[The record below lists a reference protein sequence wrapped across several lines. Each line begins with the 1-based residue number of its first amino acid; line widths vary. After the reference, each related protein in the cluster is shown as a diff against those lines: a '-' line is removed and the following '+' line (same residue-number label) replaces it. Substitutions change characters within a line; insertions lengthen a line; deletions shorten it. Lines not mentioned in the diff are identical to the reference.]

1 MADCVE
7 VLENSP
13 EAAPS
18 DKVLCQWVRSQHIA
32 EEVGTQFSMDDP
44 VANISIADSK
54 VQYALKGFE
63 RDLEKWSNGIPVDVQ
78 SRKLHELNLTNTF

>member
-13 EAAPS
+13 EAALS
-18 DKVLCQWVRSQHIA
+18 DKILCQWVRSQHIA

-44 VANISIADSK
+44 VATISIADSK

-63 RDLEKWSNGIPVDVQ
+63 RDLEKWTNGIPADVQ
-78 SRKLHELNLTNTF
+78 SRKLKGSYSMETF